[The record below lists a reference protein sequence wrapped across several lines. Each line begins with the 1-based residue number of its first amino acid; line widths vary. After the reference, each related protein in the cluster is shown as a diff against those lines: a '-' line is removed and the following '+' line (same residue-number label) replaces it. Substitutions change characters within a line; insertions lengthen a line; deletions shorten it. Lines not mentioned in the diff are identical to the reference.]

1 MPSLEICFSPD
12 LLHLYTLENKKVVVA
27 DILRATSCMVT
38 GLACGVK
45 SFTPYADLEEC
56 RQMRQ
61 KGYLIAAERDGQTID
76 GFDLGNSPFSYMSDE
91 VAGKKV
97 AFTTTNGTQAIQK
110 SGKGE
115 ILIGSFLNLQAVTDF
130 LNASGEDVV
139 VVCAGWKGRFNL
151 EDTLFAGALS
161 MNLVN
166 YSINDDA
173 ALAAKYLY
181 SISKNNLF
189 QFLSNSSHFSRLK
202 KLNIQKDIEFCLSLN
217 QYSNLPKVINGIVTN
232 NYEGNNPL

>member
-1 MPSLEICFSPD
+1 
-12 LLHLYTLENKKVVVA
+12 
-27 DILRATSCMVT
+27 
-38 GLACGVK
+38 
-45 SFTPYADLEEC
+45 
-56 RQMRQ
+56 
-61 KGYLIAAERDGQTID
+61 
-76 GFDLGNSPFSYMSDE
+76 
-91 VAGKKV
+91 
-97 AFTTTNGTQAIQK
+97 
-110 SGKGE
+110 
-115 ILIGSFLNLQAVTDF
+115 
-130 LNASGEDVV
+130 
-139 VVCAGWKGRFNL
+139 
-151 EDTLFAGALS
+151 